1 MKRYEDSYVHTCV
14 GCRSYAVVT
23 SLFQVHNETINVWT
37 HLLGAVVFVALIV
50 HLGLR
55 VFPTHYTS
63 HVPCAGEM
71 LMRGGVHTGHL
82 LDVALFPPAGTY
94 QTNCVRRCTP
104 VPTLGWMREQLV
116 AQSGAS
122 GPTGAMAGLGAGVLS
137 RVETLE
143 HRLVQLS
150 VRTTRVCSHVFRLA
164 HPACGRTGGPESRA
178 ASHQRGCAPQAT
190 FHYVR
195 CHGTVARSASSPGPC
210 AGAGSWSG
218 LLLPRW
224 YRSPARPQLAG

>member
-137 RVETLE
+137 RVETLDE
-143 HRLVQLS
+143 DLGRKAKRALGSALEALARLRQQERDGS
-150 VRTTRVCSHVFRLA
+150 CVCSGDAAGESFQLCDQITRGRQSV
-164 HPACGRTGGPESRA
+164 CGGS
-178 ASHQRGCAPQAT
+178 
-190 FHYVR
+190 YVSV
-195 CHGTVARSASSPGPC
+195 VAG
-210 AGAGSWSG
+210 
-218 LLLPRW
+218 
-224 YRSPARPQLAG
+224 